1 MNTISPLVT
10 SDSSPFIIA
19 EMSGNHNGS
28 LERALLIV
36 DAIAESGA
44 HAVKLQTYTA
54 DTMTLNITEEPF
66 VINEPTSLW
75 RGRTLYDLYEEAHTP
90 WEWHDPIFE
99 RAKERGLLA
108 FSSAFDSTSVDFL
121 EDHNVPLYKIASF
134 ENTDLPLI
142 RKVAS
147 TGKPMIISTGL
158 ASVAE
163 ISEAVEAAR
172 DFGCTDLTLLKTTSS
187 YPASPENTNI
197 LTIPHLREMFDCRVG
212 LSDHTLGIGV
222 AVASVALG
230 AEVIEKHITLDREDG
245 GVDSDFSLNPSE
257 LKMLVDETK
266 RAMQSLGRVSYGPT
280 ESEIPSLQFRRSIFF
295 TTDVSEGT
303 VLTKEHLRIVRPGN
317 GLPPKFFDL
326 ALGTRLRKDTHGG
339 SPLTWSHL
347 FHTAE

>member
-1 MNTISPLVT
+1 MNAISPLVT

-28 LERALLIV
+28 LDRALRIV

-54 DTMTLNITEEPF
+54 DTMTLNMTEGPF
-66 VINEPTSLW
+66 VIKEPTSLW
-75 RGRTLYDLYEEAHTP
+75 RGRALYELYEDAHTP
-90 WEWHDPIFE
+90 WGWHEPIFE
-99 RAKERGLLA
+99 RAKKCGLLA

-121 EDHNVPLYKIASF
+121 EDLNVPLYKIASF

-163 ISEAVEAAR
+163 ISDAVEAAR
-172 DFGCTDLTLLKTTSS
+172 DSGCTDLTLLKTTST

-197 LTIPHLREMFDCRVG
+197 LTIPHLGEMFDCRVG

-245 GVDSDFSLNPSE
+245 GVDSYFSLNPSE

-266 RAMQSLGRVSYGPT
+266 RAMQSLGRVTYGPT

-303 VLTKEHLRIVRPGN
+303 VLTKGHLRIVRPGN

-326 ALGTRLRKDTHGG
+326 ALGVRLRKDAHGG